1 MSAQQPDL
9 FARADEVRI
18 CSGVRTLELV
28 AAALPCTPLV
38 RVSDIAVAL
47 NIKADVVYRWID
59 SGLFEYVDLGSGVT
73 GKPNYRIQRASFLE
87 FLKKR
92 VNRI

>member
-1 MSAQQPDL
+1 MALQQLDL
-9 FARADEVRI
+9 FAQAEDERI
-18 CSGVRTLELV
+18 CSGVRTLEIV
-28 AAALPCTPLV
+28 AASLPSTPLV

-59 SGLFEYVDLGSGVT
+59 SGQFEYVDLSSGPT
-73 GKPNYRIQRASFLE
+73 GKPNYRIRRASFLE
-87 FLKKR
+87 FLKNR